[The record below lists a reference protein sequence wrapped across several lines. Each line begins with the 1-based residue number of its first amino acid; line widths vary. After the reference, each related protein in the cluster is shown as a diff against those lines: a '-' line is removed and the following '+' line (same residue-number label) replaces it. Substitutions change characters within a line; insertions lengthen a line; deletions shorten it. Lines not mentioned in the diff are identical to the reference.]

1 MSKTGYSPEST
12 PEEFD
17 GPSFTFNWRDLAGWK
32 VDGVQ
37 FSSSSNEAV
46 KMYDALLHQA
56 IYHYNDPQLGGFP
69 GTTKKMMEA
78 DPDFAMGQIFGLGLD
93 CFATNPT
100 KNEEP
105 RKKLID
111 FSAKVK
117 DKDLTSYEKQHL
129 KAAELLAIEDYF
141 GAMETFQS
149 ILSTYPKDP
158 YALQMA
164 YFLALTIGATPRLYD
179 IPASVV
185 KYYDPST
192 PFYGHVFGKICFGE
206 GERGNYDASE
216 IAGRKALDHFP
227 LDNWAHHALAHNFE
241 ESGRALQGRN
251 FLLNSA
257 RDWTTGTTFSH
268 HIWWH
273 TALFHVQLGD
283 YEAALQLYDDKVGPM
298 TLKDGGSFP
307 LSDGS
312 SLLMRLH
319 LEGVDIGDRAENQAK
334 GWVSHNDDFTS
345 LFYDG
350 HNSFC
355 SLLVGDKQANDKL
368 LDNMR
373 EFVSSSSRVGW
384 NKEVT
389 TKVGIP
395 LLEGITHYMDAEYNE
410 AVQKLAPIMDEL
422 QQKIQGSK
430 AQKDIFRQILL
441 HAAVRSNIKENV
453 DLAVDILNQRMVDSK
468 LDKHGPLNQRFL
480 DRMVAVHET
489 QG

>member
-1 MSKTGYSPEST
+1 MSKTGYSPEAT
-12 PEEFD
+12 PEVFEA
-17 GPSFTFNWRDLAGWK
+17 PSFTFNWRDLAGWQA
-32 VDGVQ
+32 DGIQ
-37 FSSSSNEAV
+37 FSTSSNEAV

-56 IYHYNDPQLGGFP
+56 IYHYNDGQLGGFG
-69 GTTKKMMEA
+69 GTTAKMTEA
-78 DPDFAMGQIFGLGLD
+78 DPEFAMGKIFGLGLD
-93 CFATNPT
+93 CFATNPK

-111 FSAKVK
+111 FSAKAK
-117 DKDLTSYEKQHL
+117 EQNLTKYEKGHL
-129 KAAELLAIEDYF
+129 KAAELLALEDYW
-141 GAMETFQS
+141 GAMVQYQEV
-149 ILSTYPKDP
+149 LKEYPKDP

-164 YFLALTIGATPRLYD
+164 YFLALTIGETPRLYD

-185 KYYDPST
+185 EYYNPST

-273 TALFHVQLGD
+273 TALFHVQLGE

-319 LEGVDIGDRAENQAK
+319 LEGVDIGNRADEQAK
-334 GWVSHNDDFTS
+334 GWVKHNDDFVS

-355 SLLVGDKQANDKL
+355 SLLAGDRAANTKL
-368 LDNMR
+368 LENMR
-373 EFVSSSSRVGW
+373 EYVGGDRQGW
-384 NKEVT
+384 NKDVT
-389 TKVGIP
+389 SNVGIP
-395 LLEGITHYMDAEYNE
+395 LVEGITHFMDAEYAE
-410 AVQKLAPIMDEL
+410 AVEKLAPVMPEL
-422 QQKIQGSK
+422 QKKIQGSK

-441 HAAVRSNIKENV
+441 HAAVKSNTKENI
-453 DLAVDILNQRMVDSK
+453 DLAMDILNNRLVEAK
-468 LDKHGPLNQRFL
+468 LEKHAPLNQRFL